1 MATQTPEKREPTQI
15 PAEPRF
21 TREAPQEPAPP
32 DATRP
37 FLFALIGALGM
48 GLVVIVAIV
57 FAAGSGDSSSGT
69 APSVPAK
76 AAATAPAK
84 QTAAAAPAP
93 SAHIAITLK
102 EFTIT
107 PTPTIGRAGHVTFR
121 VHNAGT
127 MQHEFVVLRT
137 SKPADALLKGNKASE
152 AGHVGEIPGLA
163 PGQTKTLRLDLKA
176 GHYALICNM
185 PGHYMAGQRI
195 DFTVQ

>member
-1 MATQTPEKREPTQI
+1 MATQITEKHEPEQI

-21 TREAPQEPAPP
+21 TRETPQEPAPTS
-32 DATRP
+32 ATRP
-37 FLFALIGALGM
+37 FLFVLIGALVV
-48 GLVVIVAIV
+48 GLIVIVAIV
-57 FAAGSGDSSSGT
+57 FAASSGDSGAGT
-69 APSVPAK
+69 APKGPAK

-93 SAHIAITLK
+93 AADIAIMLK
-102 EFTIT
+102 EFTIA
-107 PTPTIGRAGHVTFR
+107 PTPTVGLAGRVTFR

-127 MQHEFVVLRT
+127 MRHEFVVLRT
-137 SKPADALLKGNKASE
+137 NKPADALLKGNEASE
-152 AGHVGEIPGLA
+152 AGNVGEIPGLA
-163 PGQTKTLRLDLKA
+163 PGQTKTLRLTLKA